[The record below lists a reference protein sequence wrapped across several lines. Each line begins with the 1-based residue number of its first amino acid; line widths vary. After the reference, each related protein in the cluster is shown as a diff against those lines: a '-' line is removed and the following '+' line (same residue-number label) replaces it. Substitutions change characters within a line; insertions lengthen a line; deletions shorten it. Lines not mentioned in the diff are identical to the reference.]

1 MTSLTSIIVA
11 DDHPLYRKGL
21 AELVRSDSGMELVC
35 EANDG
40 EDALKAIQQH
50 RPDVAVLDVEMPKL
64 SGLEIAKEVKLS
76 EKLNVGLIMVTA
88 YKDAEMFNEAFDLGV
103 SGYVLKES
111 AIHDILDG
119 IRAVAKGEQYIS
131 PSLAGLLLKRRAAT
145 QTLRTE
151 TPGINQLTPTER
163 KVLKLISIDRTSKE
177 IAHSL
182 GISPRTVENH
192 RANISRKL
200 DIKGT
205 HSLLKFAFQ
214 HRSRL

>member
-1 MTSLTSIIVA
+1 MA

-21 AELVRSDSGMELVC
+21 ADLVRSDSSMELIS
-35 EANDG
+35 EASDG
-40 EDALKAIQQH
+40 EEALEIIRKQQ
-50 RPDVAVLDVEMPKL
+50 PDVAVLDVEMPKL
-64 SGLEIAKEVKLS
+64 SGLDVAREIKLT
-76 EKLNVGLIMVTA
+76 ENTQTGIIVVTA

-119 IRAVAKGEQYIS
+119 IRIVAQGDQYIS

-145 QTLRTE
+145 SSLRTE
-151 TPGINQLTPTER
+151 TPGISQLTPAER
-163 KVLKLISIDRTSKE
+163 KILKLISLDRTSKE

-192 RANISRKL
+192 RANISRKV
-200 DIKGT
+200 DVKGT

-214 HRSRL
+214 HRSKL

>member
-1 MTSLTSIIVA
+1 MTNSTSILVA

-21 AELVRSDSGMELVC
+21 ADLVRSDSSLNLISEV
-35 EANDG
+35 ADG
-40 EDALKAIQQH
+40 GQALEVILKQQ
-50 RPDVAVLDVEMPKL
+50 PDVAVLDVEMPKM
-64 SGLEIAKEVKLS
+64 SGLDVAREIKLA
-76 EKLNVGLIMVTA
+76 ENIHTGIIVVTA

-119 IRAVAKGEQYIS
+119 IRTVASGDQYIS

-145 QTLRTE
+145 NSLRTD
-151 TPGINQLTPTER
+151 TPGIDQLTPTER
-163 KVLKLISIDRTSKE
+163 KILKLISLDRTSKE
-177 IAHSL
+177 IANSM

-192 RANISRKL
+192 RANISRKVNV
-200 DIKGT
+200 KGT

-214 HRSRL
+214 HRSKL